1 MESEVDNYWEF
12 YRKYVVDLQ
21 SIFSRFKTELI
32 DRESFKRFADN
43 LQDEVGG
50 WTEICITGYFSETT
64 REQLER
70 IINCG
75 RKLRLISPE
84 LNVSNSRDKKNLG
97 VLKKL
102 CSKGAQVKVNS
113 RLHARFLVAFH
124 PDQKDV
130 SGILLVGSFDFN
142 TECIGKERYDV
153 GIKTVHPDLIRSA
166 RKLFDEI
173 WNEPESVSLDKK
185 YP

>member
-1 MESEVDNYWEF
+1 M
-12 YRKYVVDLQ
+12 
-21 SIFSRFKTELI
+21 
-32 DRESFKRFADN
+32 
-43 LQDEVGG
+43 
-50 WTEICITGYFSETT
+50 
-64 REQLER
+64 
-70 IINCG
+70 
-75 RKLRLISPE
+75 
-84 LNVSNSRDKKNLG
+84 SNAML
-97 VLKKL
+97 LLL
-102 CSKGAQVKVNS
+102 CC
-113 RLHARFLVAFH
+113 VAFH

-173 WNEPESVSLDKK
+173 WNEPESVSLDEK